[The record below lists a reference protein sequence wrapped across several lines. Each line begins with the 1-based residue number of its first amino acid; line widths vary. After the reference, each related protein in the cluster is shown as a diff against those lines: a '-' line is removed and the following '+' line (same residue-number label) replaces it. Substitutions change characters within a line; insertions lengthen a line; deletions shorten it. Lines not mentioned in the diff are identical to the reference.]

1 MYIKLHFRSQV
12 YLFLI
17 LYLVQKPQVLELFIS
32 FKKRVGDTVFNVKAT
47 NLTLDLNK
55 SCFLEISLYK
65 DMVNDN
71 VKSKLRTRAKER
83 QPQYV

>member
-1 MYIKLHFRSQV
+1 MYIKLHSRSQV

-55 SCFLEISLYK
+55 SCFLEIYK